1 MFYRLRFMFRVVYYV
16 LFTGMSSKTSI
27 LLESFKFIEMVP
39 YRHEQS
45 SFDLIF
51 KGQETVGTLYH
62 TIDEIYPLIVP
73 LQTVNLVLNRNR
85 FFFFF
90 SLCTEAFLHI
100 GDRVSLFLD
109 FPTFEYLE
117 ASEPVIIEIISLIQ
131 MN

>member
-1 MFYRLRFMFRVVYYV
+1 MTTQKSLNEYSHEVKKQNDLWITIIRLGMFYRLRFMFRVVYYV

-73 LQTVNLVLNRNR
+73 L
-85 FFFFF
+85 
-90 SLCTEAFLHI
+90 
-100 GDRVSLFLD
+100 
-109 FPTFEYLE
+109 
-117 ASEPVIIEIISLIQ
+117 
-131 MN
+131 